1 MGNRYRHMYY
11 ATGLPGWMR
20 FGYSPGW
27 GGLPPGAT
35 YLRTGQWP
43 TPQMA
48 AAWQSGWTQPGPM
61 GPSYGPTGPGYGVS
75 PEQELELLKNQASM
89 LEQQMDQI
97 LKRIDEIEKQETPK
111 KK

>member
-1 MGNRYRHMYY
+1 MMGHRHRNMYY

-35 YLRTGQWP
+35 YLTTGRWP

-48 AAWQSGWTQPGPM
+48 AAWQSGPIGA
-61 GPSYGPTGPGYGVS
+61 SYNPTGPGYGAL
-75 PEQELELLKNQASM
+75 PGQEIDFLKQQASM
-89 LEQQMDQI
+89 LEEQLDQI
-97 LKRIDEIEKQETPK
+97 VKRIDEIEKTEEK
-111 KK
+111 

>member
-1 MGNRYRHMYY
+1 MGHRHRNMYY

-35 YLRTGQWP
+35 YLTTGRWP

-48 AAWQSGWTQPGPM
+48 AAWQSGWGQMDPT
-61 GPSYGPTGPGYGVS
+61 YGPTGPGYTGS
-75 PEQELELLKNQASM
+75 PEQELDLLRNQASM
-89 LEQQMDQI
+89 LEEQLNQI
-97 LKRIDEIEKQETPK
+97 LKRIDEIDKGGEK
-111 KK
+111 

>member
-1 MGNRYRHMYY
+1 MGNRHRHMYY

-35 YLRTGQWP
+35 YLMTGQWP

-48 AAWQSGWTQPGPM
+48 TAWESGWAQPGQM
-61 GPSYGPTGPGYGVS
+61 GPQFGPTGPAYGVS
-75 PEQELELLKNQASM
+75 PEQELDFLKNQAKM
-89 LEQQMDQI
+89 LENQMDQI
-97 LKRIDEIEKQETPK
+97 LRRIDDIEKEEKPEK
-111 KK
+111 K

>member
-35 YLRTGQWP
+35 YMMTGQWP

-48 AAWQSGWTQPGPM
+48 AAWQSGWGQPGQM
-61 GPSYGPTGPGYGVS
+61 GPSYGPPGPGYGVP
-75 PEQELELLKNQASM
+75 PEQELEFLKGQAKM
-89 LEQQMDQI
+89 LEEQMDQI
-97 LKRIDEIEKQETPK
+97 LKRIEEIEKEQKPK